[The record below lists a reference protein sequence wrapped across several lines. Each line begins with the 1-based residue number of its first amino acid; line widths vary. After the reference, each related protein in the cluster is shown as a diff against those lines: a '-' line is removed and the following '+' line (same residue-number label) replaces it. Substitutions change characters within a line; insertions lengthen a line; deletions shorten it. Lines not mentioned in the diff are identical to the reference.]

1 MVEDFSILRFQNNL
15 LALYEVHNSEGK
27 NNMIF
32 DVKIKNLELF
42 IYDFS
47 YAKCVGIQSP
57 LHFHAL
63 QIVGC
68 CAGCNAGRLGQVEHA
83 EPGGGDRQIT
93 NPCWIHPLGFWTKL
107 VG

>member
-1 MVEDFSILRFQNNL
+1 
-15 LALYEVHNSEGK
+15 
-27 NNMIF
+27 MIF

-68 CAGCNAGRLGQVEHA
+68 CAGCNEGRLGQVEHA

-107 VG
+107 VGRMADHSLPEGWMSS